1 MIGML
6 INVVQ
11 RVVLKLKG
19 HRKRQP
25 ISRISTCQNIHLAVS
40 KLFALL
46 LGLGYQN
53 IYKTPTSAPQCTL
66 IKSLFFA
73 ISLSYPHDLF
83 KHVFKSV
90 FQKHLVF

>member
-1 MIGML
+1 ML
-6 INVVQ
+6 CNV
-11 RVVLKLKG
+11 K
-19 HRKRQP
+19 
-25 ISRISTCQNIHLAVS
+25 SRNSKVTENDSQSQESQLVKNIHLAVS

-73 ISLSYPHDLF
+73 IGLSYPHDLF
-83 KHVFKSV
+83 KHVLKEYFKNI
-90 FQKHLVF
+90 

>member
-1 MIGML
+1 ML
-6 INVVQ
+6 CKEWSWNSKVTENDSQSQESQLV
-11 RVVLKLKG
+11 K
-19 HRKRQP
+19 
-25 ISRISTCQNIHLAVS
+25 NIHLAVS